1 MFTYP
6 IDLFGKLF
14 TFPITAKKYT
24 KVQLENEEETT
35 SIFNIVQSFFR
46 AKNVKVVFWL
56 LSLKIKNLAVMV
68 VGKAQKEVVGMHS
81 MQASKPKRLD

>member
-35 SIFNIVQSFFR
+35 SIFNIVQFGRFSER
-46 AKNVKVVFWL
+46 KM
-56 LSLKIKNLAVMV
+56 LK
-68 VGKAQKEVVGMHS
+68 
-81 MQASKPKRLD
+81 